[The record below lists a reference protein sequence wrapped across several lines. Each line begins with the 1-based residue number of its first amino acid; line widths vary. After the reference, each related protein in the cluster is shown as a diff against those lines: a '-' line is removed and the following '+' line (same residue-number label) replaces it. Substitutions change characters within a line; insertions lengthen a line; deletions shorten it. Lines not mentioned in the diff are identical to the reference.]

1 MNPEIQLNQIL
12 TGFKSSKEKKLYLH
26 EPFLKPNYIRN
37 LESCIINN
45 EISAAGSFVSKF
57 EIGIAKVCEKDFA
70 ISLNSGT
77 SALHLALIALGIKQ
91 GDEVFIPNLTF
102 VATANAVKYC
112 GATPH
117 FVEIE
122 AETFGID
129 VDKLEDYITKSCVY
143 KSNILT
149 NRETGNRITAIIG
162 VYVFG
167 KTYDTKRVS
176 MLAKKYS
183 LIYIEDAAG
192 ALGTKT
198 KNRSVGYEADAII
211 FSFNGNKI
219 ISTGNGGMVLTNNET
234 IKKRIEHLKTTAKI
248 KSITQFS
255 HDDIGYNYRLSNIN
269 AAIGYAQLED
279 LDEIILKK
287 RNIMRDYKEVFQ
299 GNDNFTFIYRS
310 DYEESN
316 NWLNSI
322 MLSRSILSYKE
333 TIIQSLDDNGIEIRP
348 AWNLLSTLK
357 PFLTC
362 PAMDTPVGKD
372 IQERIINLPSGS
384 GVKIAR

>member
-1 MNPEIQLNQIL
+1 
-12 TGFKSSKEKKLYLH
+12 
-26 EPFLKPNYIRN
+26 
-37 LESCIINN
+37 
-45 EISAAGSFVSKF
+45 
-57 EIGIAKVCEKDFA
+57 
-70 ISLNSGT
+70 
-77 SALHLALIALGIKQ
+77 
-91 GDEVFIPNLTF
+91 
-102 VATANAVKYC
+102 
-112 GATPH
+112 
-117 FVEIE
+117 
-122 AETFGID
+122 
-129 VDKLEDYITKSCVY
+129 
-143 KSNILT
+143 
-149 NRETGNRITAIIG
+149 
-162 VYVFG
+162 
-167 KTYDTKRVS
+167 

-198 KNRSVGYEADAII
+198 KNQSVGYEADAII

-333 TIIQSLDDNGIEIRP
+333 TIIHSLDDNGIEIRP